1 MGQEEKISSFFEKD
15 HSRLD
20 GLFKQFQANKSKD
33 FSLAKNCFKEFMF
46 GLKRHI
52 AWEEEIL
59 FPIFEEKTSMK
70 DSGPTAV
77 MRFEHDLIKRELDG
91 IHKKVKAG
99 QINTEN
105 EEASLLEILVQHNC
119 KEEGILYPAMDQ
131 LLTEAEVNNVFEKI
145 KKISAE
151 EQPTCCGMSGSD

>member
-1 MGQEEKISSFFEKD
+1 MTQTEKISTFFEKD

-20 GLFKQFQANKSKD
+20 SLFKQFQANKSSD
-33 FSLAKNCFKEFMF
+33 FALAKNCFKEFMF

-52 AWEEEIL
+52 VWEEEIL

-99 QINTEN
+99 HINTEN

-131 LLTEAEVNNVFEKI
+131 LLTPPEVNMVFEKI
-145 KKISAE
+145 EKNLAE
-151 EQPTCCGMSGSD
+151 QQPACCDLH